1 MPCILGFSTV
11 KITLWILELIAHT
24 LLHHLCIFSFN
35 QNITSVKQYRSISGP
50 SGLICVQ
57 NCLQRDKKNLI
68 GIQSVKHSLDRDHAG
83 HYVGLDLGLN
93 FLLKKKTCFDSF
105 TKIYGKCSKN

>member
-11 KITLWILELIAHT
+11 KNNSLDSGIN
-24 LLHHLCIFSFN
+24 CSYFSACCFFPFN
-35 QNITSVKQYRSISGP
+35 QNIICVKQFRSISCP
-50 SGLICVQ
+50 SRPICVQ
-57 NCLQRDKKNLI
+57 NCLQKVKNLI

-93 FLLKKKTCFDSF
+93 SLLKKKLF
-105 TKIYGKCSKN
+105 

>member
-11 KITLWILELIAHT
+11 KNNASDSGIN
-24 LLHHLCIFSFN
+24 CSYFSACCFFPFN
-35 QNITSVKQYRSISGP
+35 QNIISVKQFRSLSCP

-57 NCLQRDKKNLI
+57 NCLQKDKNLI
-68 GIQSVKHSLDRDHAG
+68 GIQSVKHSLDQDLAG

-93 FLLKKKTCFDSF
+93 FLLKKKLF
-105 TKIYGKCSKN
+105 